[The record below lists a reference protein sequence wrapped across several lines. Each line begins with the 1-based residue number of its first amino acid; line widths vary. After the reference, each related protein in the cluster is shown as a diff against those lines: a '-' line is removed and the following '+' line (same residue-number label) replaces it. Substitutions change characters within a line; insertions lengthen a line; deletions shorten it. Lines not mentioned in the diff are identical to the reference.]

1 MKQEDIINE
10 PQHNSSQE
18 IPYQR
23 LTIEK
28 AKSTIDWLLWDFG
41 KTTSVEEQAD
51 KIRVW
56 NEINMNGSLRNNG
69 SYSI

>member
-1 MKQEDIINE
+1 MIQSTSL
-10 PQHNSSQE
+10 PVHFSQE

-41 KTTSVEEQAD
+41 KMTNAEEQAD

-56 NEINMNGSLRNNG
+56 NEINKEWETRNNG
-69 SYSI
+69 SYTI